1 MEKMMTANRSS
12 LNSAGLWDGEFKH
25 HKGVVIATKIH
36 GPHQWGLLQQSLCL
50 LHFAYNKRVKY
61 DIVVFSSEPIPAGML
76 QSIKSLLAPAK
87 VTVALDNRGLK
98 EEIAA
103 LSPSRYKSFLNKCRD
118 HILLNSMEINT
129 DSETGIDIGTDTKV
143 LLDDQSILQNLTW
156 YSDCGD
162 GRLAY
167 NWQAEFRS
175 RHIWHHPALAK
186 YKWMMWMD
194 TDSFCTK
201 PWQRD
206 PVALAIR
213 NDLAI
218 FFDNYHGGGSRNL
231 ARAIAKGFH
240 VSLCQSRL
248 TSAGKLES
256 HLGTVEDAETNEFC
270 NHSRIESIHGFFHI
284 TNMDF
289 YRSLPVMHGIEII
302 FGDCFLCRFPDDQ
315 MSVTIPAT
323 ILAPNRSWDM
333 RRNGVKLDIYHN
345 FRMDGRD
352 EEKTFGFKQLWKRKR
367 LRQDMKEARGV
378 CPITER
384 A

>member
-1 MEKMMTANRSS
+1 MKSRHVVFWLKAVLVLGAFLAATVNIMCQRWISERIDLLFIDSSSSRSSSSISTAGMEKMMTANRSS

-248 TSAGKLES
+248 TGLNLS
-256 HLGTVEDAETNEFC
+256 
-270 NHSRIESIHGFFHI
+270 
-284 TNMDF
+284 MDF
-289 YRSLPVMHGIEII
+289 FILPTWI
-302 FGDCFLCRFPDDQ
+302 
-315 MSVTIPAT
+315 ST
-323 ILAPNRSWDM
+323 
-333 RRNGVKLDIYHN
+333 
-345 FRMDGRD
+345 
-352 EEKTFGFKQLWKRKR
+352 
-367 LRQDMKEARGV
+367 GV
-378 CPITER
+378 CLLCMALRSFLETVSCVDFLMIK
-384 A
+384 